1 MKRITK
7 IFCIAMAFVLLA
19 STINGNSASA
29 AKRIYFAGEYR
40 CKLGPGEYYVLQ
52 LNQYSSPEGKE
63 VGNYSISYLYTATGK
78 HPWGDGV
85 VKKTSQKNVYRL
97 GKMKMKV
104 FKKTVVI
111 KNGDADGVYKLTN
124 RYYS

>member
-1 MKRITK
+1 M
-7 IFCIAMAFVLLA
+7 CC
-19 STINGNSASA
+19 NGTCYLGQFHKWCYSICGKKN
-29 AKRIYFAGEYR
+29 IFAGEYR

-63 VGNYSISYLYTATGK
+63 VGNYSISYLYTATGS

-104 FKKTVVI
+104 FKKKVVI
-111 KNGDADGVYKLTN
+111 KNGDADGVYKLKK